1 VITPRRKGWGA
12 EASRAPSLGPAAPPI
27 APMVA
32 TRRRAPAA
40 AAAGGDAAAAPG
52 APGRYSVILPTYN
65 ERENIPIIVWL
76 LVEVFEQQ

>member
-1 VITPRRKGWGA
+1 
-12 EASRAPSLGPAAPPI
+12 
-27 APMVA
+27 MVA